1 MTRSEPVAV
10 DIEDIEAIEPCSLE
24 WFRSHA
30 PLPLLLQAFFE
41 NPDHRTEFGHSD
53 ETTAESACE
62 DESEII
68 DFQTTAEVL
77 AERFE
82 TFDDPNAKEIVGRLR
97 KLTGCKGRL

>member
-1 MTRSEPVAV
+1 MTRHQAA
-10 DIEDIEAIEPCSLE
+10 DITSTPEEIEPGSLE
-24 WFRSHA
+24 WFRSRI

-41 NPDHRTEFGHSD
+41 IPENRMELGHSG

-62 DESEII
+62 AQSEII